1 MRRTILLLLLALPA
15 LACGAAQPVEGRWE
29 GPVRIPGKDLTL
41 VVDLAQDRAGTWTGS
56 IIVPGQG
63 IKGEPLTNLVVAGT
77 DVTFDVG
84 GSLASATQGPAGF
97 KAHLTSADG
106 MAGEMRQGGNT
117 AGFSLTRVAPAQ
129 VESPQRSTRVTRDIE
144 DQWTGDIEL
153 GGYPRHITITLE
165 NHAGAAAAATFVA
178 VGKQTTDLPVDLV
191 VEDGNFLRIE
201 SQATRTAFEGR
212 FVKEKGEI
220 KGIFETGPYELPL
233 ILRRVSGKPS

>member
-129 VESPQRSTRVTRDIE
+129 VESPQRSTKTNGPATSSSAAIRATSRSPSKI
-144 DQWTGDIEL
+144 TPA
-153 GGYPRHITITLE
+153 PRQRPRSSPSASKRPICRSI
-165 NHAGAAAAATFVA
+165 
-178 VGKQTTDLPVDLV
+178 
-191 VEDGNFLRIE
+191 
-201 SQATRTAFEGR
+201 SSSRTATSCESN
-212 FVKEKGEI
+212 
-220 KGIFETGPYELPL
+220 
-233 ILRRVSGKPS
+233 RRQRAPRSRAALSRKRARSRVFSRRGLTSCH